1 MTVNIWY
8 DKIIIVKLYK
18 QYNIFVWEKEGIN
31 MISRIN
37 NFKKF
42 LVYMFCAFFSVCFS
56 YLLVNIL
63 FNNAE
68 YNYKKLGL
76 SFYIFAAVYLL
87 TYAYIR
93 LRKIEEFLT
102 RHYKKNLLSFLCIMF
117 IVQMSFG
124 LFLRFKPDFDIE
136 AVYQGAIEWVQTGTF
151 AKYYDYYYH
160 FPNNLGAM
168 TFLHFFFS
176 IASFLGFEDYF
187 LVGMIVNSILSI
199 LTMMVVSLILKHI
212 SGAKQAVFA
221 LVIFAVYLPF
231 YFIAPVFY
239 TDSLSMLFPVLFYY
253 LYLKLKDTSY
263 NKKFF
268 LICILMGLAASIGM
282 KIKFTVV
289 IMVIAVAIDM
299 FINSNWKKA
308 ISANAVVCSVIL
320 ICFAVFNVYIYSYHL
335 DRERA
340 RQDNDPYVHWV
351 MMGLKGSGG
360 YNPDDYLFTRSF
372 KDPDERKAAI
382 IQEIKRRISEYGP
395 DGMFK
400 FLTKKSVKCFGDG
413 TFGLDDFLADR
424 EDKNVL
430 HSFVISE
437 GDKYELYRHICE
449 AILFTLMLFMVLLA
463 LKYFFSKEK
472 NIYLAPLVAV
482 FGIFLFLLG
491 WEANRRY
498 FTNFV
503 PVIIV
508 CAVLGIDYF
517 QLLVKKI
524 WYIGFKDCEKKL
536 GCII

>member
-1 MTVNIWY
+1 
-8 DKIIIVKLYK
+8 
-18 QYNIFVWEKEGIN
+18 
-31 MISRIN
+31 
-37 NFKKF
+37 
-42 LVYMFCAFFSVCFS
+42 
-56 YLLVNIL
+56 
-63 FNNAE
+63 
-68 YNYKKLGL
+68 
-76 SFYIFAAVYLL
+76 
-87 TYAYIR
+87 
-93 LRKIEEFLT
+93 
-102 RHYKKNLLSFLCIMF
+102 
-117 IVQMSFG
+117 MSFG

-482 FGIFLFLLG
+482 FGIFLFFVTLLLISKG
-491 WEANRRY
+491 YIFQTTVNTNLWLRIFIFLTTGA
-498 FTNFV
+498 FTGFISGMMGVGGGAIMIPPMVILTHMPQQMAQGTSLLAMV
-503 PVIIV
+503 PVG
-508 CAVLGIDYF
+508 L
-517 QLLVKKI
+517 
-524 WYIGFKDCEKKL
+524 IGAYTHYKL
-536 GCII
+536 GNVEKSIAPGLVIGAALGGFFGGTVANLIPEFYLKLLFSMVLLWMSIRFIKIAR